1 MNHFTVVLALIE
13 TKVYN
18 KKHFLC
24 YEIQILIVLNFQKKK
39 KIHQNFSNLPEKLH
53 FLDILL
59 KCFLIQ
65 GFLNKSS

>member
-24 YEIQILIVLNFQKKK
+24 YEIQFLIVLNLQKKK
-39 KIHQNFSNLPEKLH
+39 KKSIKIFQIYQKSFTVKIFS
-53 FLDILL
+53 
-59 KCFLIQ
+59 
-65 GFLNKSS
+65 